1 MVLDAKRDKADFLLL
16 PLAKRM
22 RNVSPNTIT
31 VYAFLCA
38 VFAGAFFFM
47 HEPES
52 MRLVYLFLALVFLSL
67 NALLD
72 ALDGRVAKLWKKESK
87 RGDFL
92 DHLLDR
98 YADIFIIGGIA
109 LSPYCNVFLGFF
121 ALIGVLMTSYV
132 GTQAE
137 ATGTGRI
144 YAGMMGRADRLV
156 VLMVAV
162 ILQMVFMAMG
172 IPRIGIEGYF
182 DFTVLEYT
190 MIIIAV
196 LGIATAIQRAVLA
209 WRKI

>member
-1 MVLDAKRDKADFLLL
+1 LVLDSKRDKADVILL
-16 PLAKRM
+16 PLARKM
-22 RNVSPNTIT
+22 RDVSPNTIT
-31 VYAFLCA
+31 AYAFLCA
-38 VFAGAFFFM
+38 MFAGAFFFL

-52 MRLVYLFLALVFLSL
+52 MRPVFLFAALVFLSL

-72 ALDGRVAKLWKKESK
+72 ALDGRVAKLWGKESK

-109 LSPYCNVFLGFF
+109 LSPYCDVFLGFF
-121 ALIGVLMTSYV
+121 ALLGVLMTRYV

-144 YAGMMGRADRLV
+144 YAGLMGRADRLV

-162 ILQMVFMAMG
+162 ILQMVFVALG
-172 IPRIGIEGYF
+172 ILRIGVEGYF
-182 DFTVLEYT
+182 ELTVMEYT
-190 MIIIAV
+190 MIVIAV
-196 LGIATAIQRAVLA
+196 LGHATAVQRALLA
-209 WRKI
+209 FRRI

>member
-1 MVLDAKRDKADFLLL
+1 LVLDAKRDKADFLLL
-16 PLAKRM
+16 PLARRM
-22 RNVSPNTIT
+22 ENFSPNTIT

-38 VFAGAFFFM
+38 VFAGAFFIL
-47 HEPES
+47 HEPEN
-52 MRLVYLFLALVFLSL
+52 MRLVYLFLALMFLSL

-98 YADIFIIGGIA
+98 YADIFIIGGIM
-109 LSPYCNVFLGFF
+109 LSPYCNWLLGFF
-121 ALIGVLMTSYV
+121 ALLGVLMTSYV

-162 ILQMVFMAMG
+162 ILQMVFMIAG
-172 IPRIGIEGYF
+172 INGIGIEGYF

-196 LGIATAIQRAVLA
+196 LGNATAIQRAVLA